1 MRALLVCLALI
12 IGLVTPVAAGDDI
25 AAARSTI
32 QSQTDAIGRD
42 DATAAY
48 GFAAPSIQNIFPR
61 PDIFLSMVRRS
72 YAPIYRHKSF
82 EFGEART
89 SDGQILQDVHIID
102 ADGEAWEAL
111 LALDDW
117 QVRAQL
123 MVLDLAHGIHSI
135 FR

>member
-48 GFAAPSIQNIFPR
+48 GVAAPS
-61 PDIFLSMVRRS
+61 
-72 YAPIYRHKSF
+72 
-82 EFGEART
+82 
-89 SDGQILQDVHIID
+89 
-102 ADGEAWEAL
+102 
-111 LALDDW
+111 
-117 QVRAQL
+117 
-123 MVLDLAHGIHSI
+123 
-135 FR
+135 